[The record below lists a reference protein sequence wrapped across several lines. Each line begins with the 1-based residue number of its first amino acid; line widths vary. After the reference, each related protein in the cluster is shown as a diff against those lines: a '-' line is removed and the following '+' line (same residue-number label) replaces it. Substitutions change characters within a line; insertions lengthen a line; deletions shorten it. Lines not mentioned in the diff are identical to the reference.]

1 MKLHLLDLGNIDY
14 DEGFPLA
21 GAGVSTLSQPNPPA
35 ARRKV
40 AIVAALIEHPKIGP
54 ILFDTGAA
62 PNAKEIWP
70 PPVFE
75 LFAITHYGPENRLDN
90 AVQAAGHSL
99 KDIKAIVLSHLHL
112 DHAGGLEFFRG
123 TNVPIYVHGD
133 ELRNA
138 FYGVATKTDFGAYL
152 PHYLDLSFNW
162 QPMDGHNIE
171 LFKDFNLHL
180 LPGHTPALLG
190 LRLDLANSG
199 TFFLVSDQFHLR
211 DNFDQARP
219 LGWLLRDH
227 AAWWRSYRFVKQV
240 VDQTGAQLVY
250 GHDADVLADL
260 RKKQKF
266 YE

>member
-1 MKLHLLDLGNIDY
+1 MKLHLLDLGNIEY

-40 AIVAALIEHPKIGP
+40 AIIAALIEHPKAGL

-75 LFAITHYGPENRLDN
+75 LFAITHYGKENRLDA
-90 AVQAAGHSL
+90 AVAATGHKLS
-99 KDIKAIVLSHLHL
+99 DVKAIVLSHLHL

-123 TNVPIYVHGD
+123 KDVPVYVHGD

-138 FYGVATKTDFGAYL
+138 FYAVATKNDFGAYL
-152 PHYLDLSFNW
+152 PHYLDFSFNW
-162 QPMDGHNIE
+162 QPLDGEHIE
-171 LFKDFNLHL
+171 LFDGFNLHL
-180 LPGHTPALLG
+180 LAGHTPALLG

-199 TFFLVSDQFHLR
+199 TFFLTSDQFHLR
-211 DNFDQARP
+211 DNYDQARP
-219 LGWLLRDH
+219 LGWLIRDH
-227 AAWWRSYRFVKQV
+227 AAWWRSYRFVRQV
-240 VDQTGAQLVY
+240 AERTDARLVF
-250 GHDADVLADL
+250 GHDAQVLAEL
-260 RKKQKF
+260 KKEKF
-266 YE
+266 FD